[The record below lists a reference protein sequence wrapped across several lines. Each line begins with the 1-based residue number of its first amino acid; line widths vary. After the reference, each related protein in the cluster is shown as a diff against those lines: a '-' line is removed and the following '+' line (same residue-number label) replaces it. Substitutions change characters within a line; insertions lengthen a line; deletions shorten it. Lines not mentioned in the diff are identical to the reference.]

1 MKKTWIRTLY
11 DILVSTHTMAV
22 LFVVFATAMAAAT
35 FIENDFGTETARK
48 LVYEAWWFELLM
60 FLGAVN
66 LAGNIIRFRL
76 YRKEKWHSFIFHL
89 AFLFILTGAFI
100 TRYFGYEGQMPI
112 LEGET
117 SNVILSEKN
126 YLMLRMDDGKIQKNP
141 IYKRMQLSAAGKN
154 RFSLSTDFKGKPVKV
169 ELLEFIPH
177 ARKVFDP
184 DSNGIRY
191 LELVESAEG
200 KRHTRYLPKGKG
212 VMLNGLYVAYND
224 TLHGGVQIL
233 EDSAGNLRLKTA
245 VPGRFTVMKTGEE
258 GILLR
263 DSLYPFH
270 TGALYE
276 FDNVRFVVPSAPA
289 KGKVYYTRG
298 NAAENPWNV
307 VRLKVKAGNE
317 EKTVD
322 LTGGQY
328 YEGNPAVFRLDSLNF
343 VMFYGPKR
351 IRLPFSL
358 HLRDFQIEYYP
369 GSRSP
374 KSYASEVT
382 VTDKDTS
389 FDYRIHMNHVLDYK
403 GYRFFQASYSLGP
416 GYERTI
422 LSVNHDFWGTRITY
436 LGYALLYFGLL
447 MIFFNK
453 HSHFNYLRRRL
464 ARVEKL
470 KKELGFVLFL
480 AAGWYGWSQDSAP
493 SAAKTS
499 QDSVPDLKNP
509 LTFVREVEPSIAPD
523 SVAAAFGRLVI
534 QDLDGRMEPVNT
546 YSSALLRKLSKHDTY
561 RLPGTDRKITSDQTM
576 LSMIISPHLWAYA
589 PIIYLE
595 RGDEKVR
602 EILGLPENQK
612 YARLADFFDKEG
624 NYILM
629 PYVDEASKARI
640 KNKFQK
646 DIQNID
652 KRVNLL
658 YITLTGRTLRLFP
671 KPGDPNNRWYAPVE
685 IPDADFPEEDGF
697 FATNILKLL
706 GQAVLKKDYA
716 AAMTYIDA
724 IDQYQ
729 KKFGAEVY
737 PDENKIR
744 REIFYNK
751 YDAFRTGFW
760 KLMLVS
766 LLLLVLSIA
775 YIISPRK
782 YLLYGIRLTKWII
795 VLMFLWM
802 LFFLGLRWYISGRA
816 PWSNAYE
823 SLIYV
828 ALATLAAG
836 IWLGRKSHLTMAAA
850 AFVSSIILMVAHW
863 SWMDPEIANLV
874 PVLNSYWLMIHV
886 SIIVA
891 SYGPFILSA
900 FLGFLALWFVIF
912 TTPRNFTRFSLTFEE
927 LTYINK
933 MSMIV
938 GLVLLTIGNFLGGQW
953 ANESWGRYW
962 GWDPKETWAL
972 ISIMV
977 YAVVVHEH
985 IIPALRG
992 KFKLNLMSMFAVWS
1006 IIMTYFG
1013 VNFYLSGLHSYAKG
1027 DPVKTPASVYI
1038 SFAVMVLTAVLAGW
1052 KYRKY
1057 YRKKLPSKIKSR

>member
-1 MKKTWIRTLY
+1 MKKHSWLHKIYNFL
-11 DILVSTHTMAV
+11 ISTHTMAV
-22 LFVVFATAMAAAT
+22 LFVIFAVAMAVAT

-48 LVYEAWWFELLM
+48 LVYDAWWFEGIML
-60 FLGAVN
+60 LGAIN
-66 LAGNIIRFRL
+66 LIGNIIRFRL
-76 YRKEKWHSFIFHL
+76 YSKEKWHSFIFHL
-89 AFLFILTGAFI
+89 AFLFILLGAFI

-112 LEGET
+112 IEGET
-117 SNVILSEKN
+117 TNVLLSEKN
-126 YLMLRMDDGKIQKNP
+126 YLMLRMDDGKEQKNP
-141 IYKRMQLSAAGKN
+141 VYKRLQLSALGKN
-154 RFSLSTDFKGKPVKV
+154 NFSLHTDFKGKPVEVK
-169 ELLEFIPH
+169 LLEFIPH
-177 ARKVFDP
+177 ARKIFEKDP
-184 DSNGIRY
+184 QGNKY
-191 LELVESAEG
+191 LELVESVSG
-200 KRHTRYLPKGKG
+200 SRKTRYLPEGKG
-212 VMLNGLYVAYND
+212 MVLNGLYVGFND
-224 TLHGGVQIL
+224 TLHGGIRIF
-233 EDSAGNLRLKTA
+233 EDSTGNLRIKTS
-245 VPGRFTVMKTGEE
+245 VPGRYRVMKTGDE

-263 DSLYPFH
+263 DTVYDFR

-276 FDNVRFVVPSAPA
+276 FDNLHFVVPSLPER
-289 KGKVYYTRG
+289 GRVYYVSGDKT
-298 NAAENPWNV
+298 ENPWNLI
-307 VRLKVKAGNE
+307 RLKVKAGDK
-317 EKTVD
+317 EKIVD

-328 YEGNPAVFRLDSLNF
+328 YEGNPAIFRLDSLNF

-351 IRLPFSL
+351 IKLPFSL
-358 HLRDFQIEYYP
+358 KLRDFQIEYYP
-369 GSRSP
+369 GSQSP
-374 KSYASEVT
+374 KSYASEIT
-382 VTDKDTS
+382 VLDKDTV
-389 FDYRIHMNHVLDYK
+389 FNYRIYMNHVLDYK
-403 GYRFFQASYSLGP
+403 GYRFFQASYSITP
-416 GYERTI
+416 EYERTV
-422 LSVNHDFWGTRITY
+422 LSVNHDFWGTWITY
-436 LGYALLYFGLL
+436 LGYALLYFGLI

-453 HSHFNYLRRRL
+453 HSHFNSLRRRL
-464 ARVEKL
+464 ARVEKE
-470 KKELGFVLFL
+470 KKQLGLMIAL
-480 AAGWYGWSQDSAP
+480 MLGWYGFGQTDTTAT
-493 SAAKTS
+493 ARDT
-499 QDSVPDLKNP
+499 VHTRETVN
-509 LTFVREVEPSIAPD
+509 LTDPQVFTREIAPSIAPD
-523 SVAAAFGRLVI
+523 SVAARFGRLVI
-534 QDLDGRMEPVNT
+534 QDLDGRMKPVNS

-561 RLPGTDRKITSDQTM
+561 KLPGTDRKITSDQAM

-589 PIIYLE
+589 PVIYLE

-602 EILGLPENQK
+602 EILGLNKKQK
-612 YARLADFFDKEG
+612 YARLADFFDEQG

-652 KRVNLL
+652 RRVNLL

-671 KPGDPNNRWYAPVE
+671 KPGDPNHRWYAPVE
-685 IPDADFPEEDGF
+685 IPDAGFPEEDGF
-697 FATNILKLL
+697 FAANILKLL
-706 GQAVLKKDYA
+706 ASSVLKKDYA
-716 AAMTYIDA
+716 SAITYLDA
-724 IDQYQ
+724 IDNFQ
-729 KKFGAEVY
+729 KKYGSDVY
-737 PDENKIR
+737 PDEKKIR
-744 REIFYNK
+744 WEIFYNK

-760 KLMLVS
+760 KLMLIS
-766 LLLLVLSIA
+766 LVLLFLAIA
-775 YIISPRK
+775 YIISPQK
-782 YLLYGIRLTKWII
+782 YLLWFIRITKWLIA
-795 VLMFLWM
+795 LMFLWM
-802 LFFLGLRWYISGRA
+802 LFFLGLRWYISGNP

-900 FLGFLALWFVIF
+900 MLGFLALWFVIF
-912 TTPRNFTRFSLTFEE
+912 TNRRNFRRFYLTFEE

-985 IIPALRG
+985 IIPAIRG
-992 KFKLNLMSMFAVWS
+992 KFKLNVMSMFAVWA
-1006 IIMTYFG
+1006 IMMTYFG

-1027 DPVKTPASVYI
+1027 EPVKTPSAVYI
-1038 SFAVMVLTAVLAGW
+1038 TLLVMILTTLLAAW
-1052 KYRKY
+1052 KYKKY
-1057 YRKKLPSKIKSR
+1057 YREPKLWE